1 MVKQFCLECGGEL
14 FFDPSSKA
22 YVCKSCGLFLTKE
35 QLTDLKEKY
44 KLMKEEDLKKK
55 KYSEYLEWWLSKK
68 K

>member
-14 FFDPSSKA
+14 FFDPSAKA

-35 QLTDLKEKY
+35 QLRDLKEKY
-44 KLMKEEDLKKK
+44 KLMKDEDLKKK
-55 KYSEYLEWWLSKK
+55 KHSEYLEWWLSKK